1 MRTTASLIW
10 IVYKLY
16 FVVIIGGSIFNT
28 LSLSAMAGFTCK
40 NRDTGFY
47 ADIETNCQIYHTC
60 DNHGNKFTYYCP
72 QDTAFCQETLV
83 CDHAYLVDCKKSAGL
98 IAQVA
103 EDSVDDPNKASINSE
118 DTQNFNTYSR
128 SYHISAQP
136 SLFLVAPKQHNEDTT
151 TFVMSSTV
159 FLRDKSRMNNNQ
171 NTMNY
176 KFLQK
181 NYSSTTSS
189 SVKFN
194 QNQADKTEI
203 LKYEKS
209 KNDTNNHDAMKNH
222 RQRLIKPEMAIQYN
236 NNNYPYI
243 ETLRSIQKKFTNE
256 YISTTPKI
264 TTAGTEFPI
273 PILGGTLAKFNNPDD
288 DPYYPP
294 QRITPEP
301 HYTSITE
308 KKNHKFFNSYVRRPW
323 LTKLDLKIPDVLP
336 DFNSLEDLVDRR
348 KHLYI
353 SKTRKKFNS

>member
-1 MRTTASLIW
+1 MRATSSLIW

-47 ADIETNCQIYHTC
+47 ADIENNCQIYHTC

-72 QDTAFCQETLV
+72 QDTAFRQETLV
-83 CDHAYLVDCKKSAGL
+83 CDHAYLVDCKKSAEL
-98 IAQVA
+98 IAQVD
-103 EDSVDDPNKASINSE
+103 EDLADDPDESSINSK
-118 DTQNFNTYSR
+118 DSQRFNTYSR

-136 SLFLVAPKQHNEDTT
+136 SLFLMAPKQDNEDTT

-159 FLRDKSRMNNNQ
+159 FLRDNSRINNNR
-171 NTMNY
+171 NTTNN

-181 NYSSTTSS
+181 NYSSTTSR

-194 QNQADKTEI
+194 QNQADTIETF
-203 LKYEKS
+203 KYEKS
-209 KNDTNNHDAMKNH
+209 KNNSNNYDAVKNH
-222 RQRLIKPEMAIQYN
+222 RQRLIKPETAFHYN

-243 ETLRSIQKKFTNE
+243 ETLRSIQKKFTDE

-273 PILGGTLAKFNNPDD
+273 PILVGTLAKFNNPDD

-294 QRITPEP
+294 QKSTPEP
-301 HYTSITE
+301 HYTSSRE
-308 KKNHKFFNSYVRRPW
+308 KKHQKFFDSYVRRAW